1 MGRGKK
7 KRGKKEFTLD
17 NVHFRRGFLPSL
29 SLSLSVDRLARL
41 GESPLLFSA
50 LLHLSL
56 KEWKVLPALLRL
68 RRFPWYAFEKKKK
81 KDEERCRQR
90 NANEEVDNLLSFSF
104 ALLFRHAFVSRF
116 LELRC
121 REQLV
126 LATRATEK
134 ITESSSW
141 NEERDICSLCFN

>member
-1 MGRGKK
+1 MSREWGEGRRREAKK
-7 KRGKKEFTLD
+7 SSLSTMFTFD
-17 NVHFRRGFLPSL
+17 EVFFPHSL

-68 RRFPWYAFEKKKK
+68 RRFPWYAFEKKKN

-90 NANEEVDNLLSFSF
+90 NAN
-104 ALLFRHAFVSRF
+104 
-116 LELRC
+116 
-121 REQLV
+121 
-126 LATRATEK
+126 
-134 ITESSSW
+134 
-141 NEERDICSLCFN
+141 